1 MTNDAL
7 KQQIDR
13 ADSLK
18 DTMKVDIVSAE
29 EMIYSGRA
37 KVIVAPGQDGELGIF
52 PGHSQLLASLKP
64 GEIRLYSAEG
74 EESFN
79 YYVSG
84 GFIEIQPYHVTVLAD
99 TVIRAE
105 DIDEEKALKAKEQ
118 AEKILA
124 TTQKLDNYAIVLIEL
139 TKAMAQLK
147 IAKKYNK

>member
-1 MTNDAL
+1 MSDIL

-18 DTMKVDIVSAE
+18 NTMQVDIVSAE
-29 EMIYSGRA
+29 AMIYSGRA
-37 KVIVAPGQDGELGIF
+37 KVIVAPGKDGELGIF

-64 GEIRLYSAEG
+64 GEIRLYSSEG

-84 GFIEIQPYHVTVLAD
+84 GFIEVQPYHITVLAD

-124 TTQKLDNYAIVLIEL
+124 TTQKLDNYTIVLIEL